1 MPPHTPCEIPL
12 PGHPLDL
19 TLDNATL
26 LMSNLGGVGGRDGE
40 LQLDHRP
47 IILIGNVGT
56 LPSGER
62 IDLEVSS

>member
-1 MPPHTPCEIPL
+1 
-12 PGHPLDL
+12 
-19 TLDNATL
+19 
-26 LMSNLGGVGGRDGE
+26 MSNLGGVGGRDGE